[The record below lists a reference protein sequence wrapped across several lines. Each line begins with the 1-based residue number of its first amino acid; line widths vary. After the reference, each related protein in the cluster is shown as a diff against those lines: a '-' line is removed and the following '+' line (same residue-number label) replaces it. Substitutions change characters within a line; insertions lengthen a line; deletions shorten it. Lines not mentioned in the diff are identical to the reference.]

1 VADLVPS
8 IAEHDGDLKQAVIE
22 ALIRQLVIDIGGE
35 TQPASRTVGRADC
48 VILDVKVDGVRCL
61 LTRIPEA
68 QVPLSPR
75 ELEIA
80 HMVAKGYANKTIA
93 SILDISSWTVASH
106 LRRIFSKFG
115 VSSRAAMVACLLE
128 DARLGT

>member
-1 VADLVPS
+1 MAELLPS
-8 IAEHDGDLKQAVIE
+8 IAKLDGDLNHAGIE
-22 ALIRQLVIDIGGE
+22 ALIRQLVNDIAGDG
-35 TQPASRTVGRADC
+35 QPVAQEVGRADC

-68 QVPLSPR
+68 QILLSPR

-80 HMVAKGYANKTIA
+80 RMVAKGYPNKTIA
-93 SILDISSWTVASH
+93 TILDISSWTVASH

-115 VSSRAAMVACLLE
+115 VSSRAAMVARLLQ
-128 DARLGT
+128 DAWLGT

>member
-1 VADLVPS
+1 MADLIPS
-8 IAEHDGDLKQAVIE
+8 IAERDRDLKHAEIE
-22 ALIRQLVIDIGGE
+22 ALVRQLVNDIAE
-35 TQPASRTVGRADC
+35 QAQLASRGFEQADC
-48 VILDVKVDGVRCL
+48 VILDVRVDGVRLL

-68 QVPLSPR
+68 QIPLSPR

-80 HMVAKGYANKTIA
+80 RMVAKGYANKTIA
-93 SILDISSWTVASH
+93 SLLDISSWTVASH

-115 VSSRAAMVACLLE
+115 VSSRAAMVARLLE